1 MAMKKNTKTANIAV
15 AGALSEL
22 RSKHKIEGKEELP
35 KEKLS

>member
-1 MAMKKNTKTANIAV
+1 LGKEDKEATRV
-15 AGALSEL
+15 AGAIFEL